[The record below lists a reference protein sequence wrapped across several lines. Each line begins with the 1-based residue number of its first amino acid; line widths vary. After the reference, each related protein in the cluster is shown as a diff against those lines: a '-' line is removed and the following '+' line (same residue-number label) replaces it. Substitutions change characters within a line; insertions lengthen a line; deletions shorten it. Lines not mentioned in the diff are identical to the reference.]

1 MSLLGT
7 PKYIIIHTGTNDL
20 RLEQERVGGLVCRV
34 AERAAES
41 FPNTKIIV
49 STLLPRKDFHPA
61 TIQRVNADVARGCS
75 LLPNVHLAHHSII
88 TPYHLYDHV
97 HLNKHMIKEFAR
109 TLKDVAQGRHSY
121 SAQQH
126 RVESLK
132 PQHHRHRYAAIS
144 PVAYKHY
151 LRARHL
157 PGQRSPPQPSH
168 RAPPTGHTHPPT
180 PSRPALR
187 PHPTTS
193 ACDILPPGLAQR
205 PPPTR
210 PAHQHQSGPTPRAAP
225 LYQDSVLQQQRSYTE
240 ALQTQQ
246 NSTQMGEIKQ
256 LLQYICTKL
265 T

>member
-1 MSLLGT
+1 MDQRDTTIKTLKTQIVTPTKQLNTPNTAPQPSPSTPQPSNTQNLPITQQDHPEPPSET
-7 PKYIIIHTGTNDL
+7 PK
-20 RLEQERVGGLVCRV
+20 
-34 AERAAES
+34 A
-41 FPNTKIIV
+41 PPK
-49 STLLPRKDFHPA
+49 KDFHPA
-61 TIQRVNADVARGCS
+61 TIQRVNADIARGCS
-75 LLPNVHLAHHSII
+75 LLPNMHLAHHSTI

-157 PGQRSPPQPSH
+157 PGQRSPPQLSH
-168 RAPPTGHTHPPT
+168 CAPPTGHTHPPT

-225 LYQDSVLQQQRSYTE
+225 VYQDSVLQQQRSYTE
-240 ALQTQQ
+240 ALQTQ
-246 NSTQMGEIKQ
+246 
-256 LLQYICTKL
+256 
-265 T
+265 